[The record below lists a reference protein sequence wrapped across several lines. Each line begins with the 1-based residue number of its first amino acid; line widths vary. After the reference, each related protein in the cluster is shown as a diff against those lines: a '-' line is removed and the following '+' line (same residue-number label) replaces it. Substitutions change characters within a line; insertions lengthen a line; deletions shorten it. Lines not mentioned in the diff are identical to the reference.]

1 MKNKNSLE
9 RYTHIALLLF
19 GSAFMFFDSNE
30 GEGLRSVLMFAGVY
44 IIFLSLIEIVKR
56 VFFNKKNKEVEQ
68 YPLPITDERIEK
80 MSLKFMAQILALSHF
95 IGFIILLTLYVI
107 NKNMTIRVEYV
118 LYYVLAVLFFT
129 FMFGLKIVKR
139 IDN

>member
-9 RYTHIALLLF
+9 PYTHIALLLV

-30 GEGLRSVLMFAGVY
+30 GEGIRSVLMFAGVY

-56 VFFNKKNKEVEQ
+56 VFFNKKNKEAEQ

-95 IGFIILLTLYVI
+95 IGLIILFILYVM

-129 FMFGLKIVKR
+129 FVFGLKIVKR